1 MGEGRGR
8 RVPQPGLT
16 PFWDELTAAARDA
29 PGVSVTACSG
39 YARVELDLA
48 APPAGVSSRTAELL
62 DSFPA
67 DERGARHVVIDVRNR
82 QWLAMA
88 LELLAGAR
96 AQPPGSDPG
105 LTPL

>member
-1 MGEGRGR
+1 VGEGRGR
-8 RVPQPGLT
+8 RLPKPGLT

-29 PGVSVTACSG
+29 PGVVLTACSG
-39 YARVELDLA
+39 YARVEVDLA
-48 APPAGVSSRTAELL
+48 EAPAGISSRTRELV

-88 LELLAGAR
+88 LELLQRAR
-96 AQPPGSDPG
+96 SQPPGSDPG

>member
-29 PGVSVTACSG
+29 PGVVLTACSG

-88 LELLAGAR
+88 LELLAGAGSN
-96 AQPPGSDPG
+96 PSGSDPG